1 MAKKTQIAEKSAPPT
16 MQGKPV
22 AKSQPAA
29 PQGAGP
35 MQLTPIIQPIAFV
48 PYSTQEQPLYMYDD
62 VQEQYDYD
70 DDTEEVVVEE
80 VVVSRKKKVSGAC
93 IALIV
98 FSLIYIALYVI
109 SYFVKDFAYIAAVN
123 DTSALA
129 LLLNVFKAETI
140 VFDSVTIIA
149 IAIAVGAVCCLLV
162 LIASIIK
169 IKGAGVPAF
178 AKIFAFLG
186 LVVTLVS
193 VLLALLQ
200 KDTIETNYGLYAY
213 AVIALLIV
221 IISFL
226 SKNKKQAA

>member
-16 MQGKPV
+16 MQRKPV
-22 AKSQPAA
+22 AKSQPVA

-62 VQEQYDYD
+62 IQEQY

-80 VVVSRKKKVSGAC
+80 VVVRRKKKVSGAC

-109 SYFVKDFAYIAAVN
+109 SYFVKDFAYIATVN

-140 VFDSVTIIA
+140 VFDTVTIIA
-149 IAIAVGAVCCLLV
+149 FAIAVGAVCCLLV

-193 VLLALLQ
+193 VLLALVQ
-200 KDTIETNYGLYAY
+200 KDTITTNYGLYAY
-213 AVIALLIV
+213 AAIALLIV